1 MWHPRWEAK
10 QVRNS
15 ICMYKL
21 FSLIGLLFKNSTVT
35 NLESFRPKRTEKL
48 WNKKKLVLLV
58 FSVLTKGVGI
68 KSRKLTE
75 MKILIFLF
83 LVGSRFM
90 FFDSISFSIRF
101 FSFSKKKKVLQLTG
115 KSKWKRFW
123 GSLYSTPQFKKFS
136 SPINPPKAEAQSSDA
151 KLRLSLVYARAPSL
165 FYWCTVASLLPSHVC
180 PAFVLY
186 WPAST
191 PFSFSRSHT

>member
-1 MWHPRWEAK
+1 MK
-10 QVRNS
+10 Q
-15 ICMYKL
+15 
-21 FSLIGLLFKNSTVT
+21 
-35 NLESFRPKRTEKL
+35 
-48 WNKKKLVLLV
+48 KKLVLLV

-165 FYWCTVASLLPSHVC
+165 FYWCTVASHSYRLTFVLHLCCTGLLRLPS
-180 PAFVLY
+180 PL
-186 WPAST
+186 
-191 PFSFSRSHT
+191 SREVIRRF